1 MLAFGG
7 KDTWQDALSQLVTD
21 PVELLALLALPRDLL
36 QPAQLA
42 ALAFPLKVPRGYVA
56 RIEKGNPH
64 DPLLKQ
70 ILPLGVELD
79 VMPGYSQDPLQEV
92 EVNPVPGLLH
102 KYHGRVLVTLTSA
115 CAVHCRYCF
124 RRHFPYADNNPG
136 TQGWVKIADYIRRD
150 ESITEVILSGGDPLS
165 VSDRLLQAFTDQLA
179 TIPHLKRLR
188 LHTRMP
194 VVLPERITAGLL
206 DWLKALPYEAVMV
219 VHANH
224 PQEINDEVNVAL
236 RAIRDAGVT
245 LLNQTVLLRDI
256 NDDVATLAA
265 LSESLFAAG
274 AMPYYL
280 HVLDKVQGA
289 QHFDMPL
296 ARAQAIHLELAAQLP
311 GYLVPRLVQEEPGK
325 PAKTTLSST
334 GLYTG

>member
-1 MLAFGG
+1 MLAFSG
-7 KDTWQDALSQLVTD
+7 KHTWQDALSQLVTD
-21 PVELLALLALPRDLL
+21 PEELLALLALPRELL
-36 QPAQLA
+36 QPAERA
-42 ALAFPLKVPRGYVA
+42 ALAFPLKVPRGYLA
-56 RIEKGNPH
+56 RIEKGNPN
-64 DPLLKQ
+64 DPLLRQ

-79 VMPGYSQDPLQEV
+79 VAPEYSADPLREV
-92 EVNPVPGLLH
+92 DVNPVPGLLH

-124 RRHFPYADNNPG
+124 RRHFPYAENNPG
-136 TQGWVKIADYIRRD
+136 TQGWAKIAEYIRQD
-150 ESITEVILSGGDPLS
+150 ETITEVILSGGDPLS
-165 VSDRLLQAFTDQLA
+165 VNDRLLQAFSAQLM

-188 LHTRMP
+188 IHTRLP
-194 VVLPERITAGLL
+194 VVLPERVTPELL
-206 DWLKALPYEAVMV
+206 SWFKALPFQTIMV
-219 VHANH
+219 IHANH
-224 PQEINDEVNVAL
+224 PREISDEVKEAL
-236 RAIRDAGVT
+236 RQIRGAGVT

-256 NDDVATLAA
+256 NDRVETLIA
-265 LSESLFAAG
+265 LSEALFASG
-274 AMPYYL
+274 VMPYYL

-296 ARAQAIHLELAAQLP
+296 ANALTLHAELAASLP

>member
-21 PVELLALLALPRDLL
+21 PEELLALLALSRELL

-42 ALAFPLKVPRGYVA
+42 SLAFPLKVPRGYLS
-56 RIEKGNPH
+56 RIEKGNPN

-79 VMPGYSQDPLQEV
+79 VMPGYSKDPLQEI

-136 TQGWVKIADYIRRD
+136 TQGWAKIADYIRGD
-150 ESITEVILSGGDPLS
+150 ETITEVILSGGDPLS
-165 VSDRLLQAFTDQLA
+165 VSDRLLQAFTEQLHS
-179 TIPHLKRLR
+179 IPHLKRLR
-188 LHTRMP
+188 IHTRIP
-194 VVLPERITAGLL
+194 VVLPERVTTGLL
-206 DWLKALPYEAVMV
+206 NWLKALPYQTVMV
-219 VHANH
+219 IHANH
-224 PQEINDEVNVAL
+224 PQEINDEVAIAL
-236 RAIRDAGVT
+236 QAMRNAGVMM
-245 LLNQTVLLRDI
+245 LNQTVLLRDI

-274 AMPYYL
+274 VMPYYL
-280 HVLDKVQGA
+280 HVLDKVRGA
-289 QHFDMPL
+289 QHFDLPL
-296 ARAQAIHLELAAQLP
+296 AKAKALHAELAAVLP

-334 GLYTG
+334 DLCTG